1 MQRFR
6 YPPSGRQE
14 FRFQRIQFFKNIDKD
29 KGAYMFTGAIV
40 AIVTPFK
47 NGHLDEEK
55 FRELI
60 EFQISK
66 GTKGIA
72 PCGTTGESS
81 TLSHEE
87 HDRVIEI
94 AINAAKKRIP
104 VIAGTGSNS
113 TEEAMR
119 LTRHAYEAGA
129 DGALMVCPYYNR
141 PTQEGLYR
149 HYKLIAESVPIP
161 IIPYN
166 IPGRTGVNMLPE
178 TVARLSKIS
187 NIVGIKEASGSLK
200 QMQDVI
206 NLCDDDFDILSGDDF
221 FTLPLLLIG
230 GKGVISVISNVAPA
244 EMADMIGAFEAG
256 EIVRARQ
263 LHDKMVPLI
272 DALFIE
278 TNPVPVKAAL
288 AMMGKIDDEVRLP
301 LCKMSEGN
309 HEKLRKAMM
318 NFGLIS

>member
-1 MQRFR
+1 M
-6 YPPSGRQE
+6 
-14 FRFQRIQFFKNIDKD
+14 FK
-29 KGAYMFTGAIV
+29 GAIV
-40 AIVTPFK
+40 AIVTPFR
-47 NGHLDEEK
+47 NGHVDEDK
-55 FRELI
+55 YRELI
-60 EFQISK
+60 EFQIEN
-66 GTKGIA
+66 GTDGIV

-87 HDRVIEI
+87 HDRVIAI
-94 AINAAKKRIP
+94 AIDAAKKRVP

-113 TEEAMR
+113 TEEALR
-119 LTRHAYEAGA
+119 LTRHACEAGA

-141 PTQEGLYR
+141 PTQEGLYQ

-187 NIVGIKEASGSLK
+187 NVVGIKEASGSIK

-206 NLCDDDFDILSGDDF
+206 NLCGSDFDVLSGDDF

-230 GKGVISVISNVAPA
+230 GKGVISVISNIAPA
-244 EMADMIGAFEAG
+244 DMAGMIDAFEAG
-256 EIVRARQ
+256 DITRARK
-263 LHDKMVPLI
+263 LHDKMVPMI

-288 AMMGKIDDEVRLP
+288 HMMGKIDYDVRLP
-301 LCKMSEGN
+301 LYKMSDGN
-309 HEKLRKAMM
+309 YEKLRKTMV
-318 NFGLIS
+318 NYGLIG

>member
-1 MQRFR
+1 M
-6 YPPSGRQE
+6 
-14 FRFQRIQFFKNIDKD
+14 FK
-29 KGAYMFTGAIV
+29 GAIV

-47 NGHLDEEK
+47 NGCIDEEA

-60 EFQISK
+60 DFQISK
-66 GTKGIA
+66 GTKGIV

-87 HDRVIEI
+87 HDRVITI
-94 AINAAKKRIP
+94 AIDAAKKRVP

-113 TEEAMR
+113 TEEALR
-119 LTRHAYEAGA
+119 LTQHAYEAGA

-141 PTQEGLYR
+141 PTQEGLYQ
-149 HYKLIAESVPIP
+149 HFKFIAQSVPIP

-187 NIVGIKEASGSLK
+187 NVVGIKEASGSLK

-206 NLCDDDFDILSGDDF
+206 NLCGDDFDVLSGDDF

-230 GKGVISVISNVAPA
+230 GKGVISVVSNVAPA
-244 EMADMIGAFEAG
+244 EMAGMINAFETNDIA
-256 EIVRARQ
+256 RARK

-288 AMMGKIDDEVRLP
+288 AIMGKIDYELRLP
-301 LCKMSEGN
+301 LCKMSDGN
-309 HEKLRKAMM
+309 YEKLRIAMI